1 MDGAESMKVPK
12 DLADIGGDIGPG
24 EIGVIG
30 DTPAGGLDSMMAENL

>member
-12 DLADIGGDIGPG
+12 DLADIGGDISPG

-30 DTPAGGLDSMMAENL
+30 DTPVGGLGSMMAENL